1 MVYIWIMNSQSH
13 DRHAVWTKRRLQGLS
28 RASLGAP
35 VVASSTADGGG
46 GCKAYFQLHFFLGDK
61 CSIPP
66 PSNAWATGPLSQSHY
81 WWHIPLSARDP
92 TLPDSIPLSSFRS
105 HSWMSIPLFQVYIYH
120 PTTTLF
126 VYTLAMGGRG
136 WREWWWC
143 VRGGHRRVDCAA
155 GRSQWGWKA

>member
-1 MVYIWIMNSQSH
+1 MTVYIWIMNSQSH
-13 DRHAVWTKRRLQGLS
+13 DNHAVWTKRRPQGLS

-61 CSIPP
+61 CSVPP

-120 PTTTLF
+120 PTTTLL
-126 VYTLAMGGRG
+126 VYTQYDAQLVSRFL
-136 WREWWWC
+136 R
-143 VRGGHRRVDCAA
+143 
-155 GRSQWGWKA
+155 